1 MRGLPERQVSVDI
14 RATFQYRYVPLRSG
28 QAMTT
33 IPDIQLHAHS
43 ERLRGK
49 VVLITGEKDVLRHSL
64 FALSLPPLDW

>member
-1 MRGLPERQVSVDI
+1 
-14 RATFQYRYVPLRSG
+14 
-28 QAMTT
+28 MTT